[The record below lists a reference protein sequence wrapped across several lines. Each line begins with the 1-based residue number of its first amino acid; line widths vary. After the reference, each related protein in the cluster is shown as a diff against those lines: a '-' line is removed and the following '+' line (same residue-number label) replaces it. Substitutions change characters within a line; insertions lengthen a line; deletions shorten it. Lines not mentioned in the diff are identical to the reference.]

1 MCVRQLTAH
10 RPGNPDNA
18 DPFAEFTLAQK
29 DIFPVTGPAA
39 AGQILPFYLAGEN
52 GDGALIRGRLAS
64 VGGPASSI
72 LARHGYPEMVA
83 SLQAEALAI
92 AACLSTFMKFDGV
105 FTLQAKG
112 NGFVKTLLAD
122 VTSDG
127 ALRGYAAFDDENV
140 PSLGDDMVAAMPASV
155 PALLGTGYAAFTVD
169 QGTEN
174 GRYQGI
180 VELAGET
187 LGDAAMAWFANSEQV
202 DSHIVAAARRHGDD
216 WVATALMV
224 QRVAADGG
232 NQTTASRAEQD
243 DAWTTADMLLRSV
256 TREELVDPQLAPED
270 LVFRLF
276 NALRPHVAPAQPVQD
291 KCRCSP
297 EKVEAVLSRM
307 SPEELAGLVAES
319 GKVEVTCEF
328 CKTMR
333 AVDPG
338 ISRH

>member
-1 MCVRQLTAH
+1 MEL
-10 RPGNPDNA
+10 
-18 DPFAEFTLAQK
+18 FAEFDVAQK
-29 DIFPVTGPAA
+29 DTELGTVA
-39 AGQILPFYLAGEN
+39 AGAAQILPFYLAGEG
-52 GDGALIRGRLAS
+52 GDSALIRGRLAS
-64 VGGPASSI
+64 VSGPATSI
-72 LARHGYPEMVA
+72 LARHDYPDAVA

-127 ALRGYAAFDDENV
+127 ALRGYTAFDDEAM
-140 PSLGDDMVAAMPASV
+140 PELGDDMVAAMPANV
-155 PALLGTGYAAFTVD
+155 PALLGTGYTAFTVD

-180 VELAGET
+180 VELTGET
-187 LGDAAMAWFANSEQV
+187 LSDAAMAWFANSEQV
-202 DSHIVAAARRHGDD
+202 DSHIVAAAAKHGND
-216 WVATALMV
+216 WVASALMV

-232 NQTTASRAEQD
+232 KAETSDRALQE
-243 DAWTTADMLLRSV
+243 DAWNTAEMLIRSV
-256 TREELVDPQLAPED
+256 TRDELVDPALAPED

-276 NALRPHVAPAQPVQD
+276 NALRPHVAPAQPLVDQ
-291 KCRCSP
+291 CRCSP
-297 EKVEAVLSRM
+297 EKVEAVLARM
-307 SPEELAGLVAES
+307 APEELVDLVADS
-319 GKVEVTCEF
+319 GMVEVTCEF

-333 AVDPG
+333 AIDPG

>member
-1 MCVRQLTAH
+1 M
-10 RPGNPDNA
+10 
-18 DPFAEFTLAQK
+18 AQK
-29 DIFPVTGPAA
+29 DTVTATSPSA
-39 AGQILPFYLAGEN
+39 AGQILPFYLAGED
-52 GDGALIRGRLAS
+52 GDSALIRGRLAS

-72 LARHGYPEMVA
+72 LARHGYPEPVA

-92 AACLSTFMKFDGV
+92 ASCLSTFMKFDGV

-112 NGFVKTLLAD
+112 DGFVKTLLAD

-127 ALRGYAAFDDENV
+127 ALRGYAAFDEENA
-140 PSLGDDMVAAMPASV
+140 PSIGDDMVAAMTASV

-202 DSHIVAAARRHGDD
+202 DSHIVAAAGRHGDD

-232 NQTTASRAEQD
+232 KEGTASRAARD

-256 TREELVDPQLAPED
+256 TRDELVDPRLAPED

-276 NALRPHVAPAQPVQD
+276 NALRPHVAPAQPVED
-291 KCRCSP
+291 RCRCSP

-307 SPEELAGLVAES
+307 SPEEFVGLVADS

-338 ISRH
+338 VSRH

>member
-1 MCVRQLTAH
+1 M
-10 RPGNPDNA
+10 
-18 DPFAEFTLAQK
+18 AQK
-29 DIFPVTGPAA
+29 DTFPVTVPAA

-64 VGGPASSI
+64 VGEPAGSI

-127 ALRGYAAFDDENV
+127 ALRGYASFDNENV
-140 PSLGDDMVAAMPASV
+140 PSFDDDMVEAMPASV
-155 PALLGTGYAAFTVD
+155 PALLGSGYAAFTVD

-187 LGDAAMAWFANSEQV
+187 LGDLAMAWFANSEQV
-202 DSHIVAAARRHGDD
+202 DSHIVAAARRHGDE

-232 NQTTASRAEQD
+232 KQTVSSRAEQD
-243 DAWTTADMLLRSV
+243 DTWTTADMLLRSV
-256 TREELVDPQLAPED
+256 KRDELVDPQLVPKD

-276 NALRPHVAPAQPVQD
+276 NALRPHVAPSQPVED

-297 EKVEAVLSRM
+297 EKVDAVLSRIA
-307 SPEELAGLVAES
+307 PEDLAGLVAES
-319 GKVEVTCEF
+319 GKIEVTCEF

-333 AVDPG
+333 AVAPG
-338 ISRH
+338 ILHH